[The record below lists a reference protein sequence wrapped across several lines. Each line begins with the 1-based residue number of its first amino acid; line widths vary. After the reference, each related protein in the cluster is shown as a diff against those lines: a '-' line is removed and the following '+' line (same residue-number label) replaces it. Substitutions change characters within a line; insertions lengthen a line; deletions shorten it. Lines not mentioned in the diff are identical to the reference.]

1 VTAEVRDDVT
11 VKVVTPDDWQLW
23 RALRQRALTE
33 DPDAFGSTVELEAT
47 YDEDDWRA
55 RMDRGRTVVAF
66 LDGQPV
72 GMGGTFESEPAVQR
86 VVSMWVAP
94 EARRRGIGRLVLDDV
109 VAAARAVGDRIQLDV
124 AEGNPARRIY
134 ERAGF
139 VDTGRREPIRPGSSS
154 MKVLMELP

>member
-1 VTAEVRDDVT
+1 MTAEVRDHVT
-11 VKVVTPDDWQLW
+11 VEVVTPDDWQLW
-23 RALRQRALTE
+23 RALRHRALTE

-109 VAAARAVGDRIQLDV
+109 VAAARAAGDRIELDV